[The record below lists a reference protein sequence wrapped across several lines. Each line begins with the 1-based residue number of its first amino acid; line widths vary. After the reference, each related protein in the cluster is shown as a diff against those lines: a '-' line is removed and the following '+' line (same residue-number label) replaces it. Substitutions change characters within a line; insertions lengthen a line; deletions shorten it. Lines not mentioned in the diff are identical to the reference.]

1 MTLRRTKMKSTSEAM
16 EKSVALKRAARMA
29 VRDIIFNKLLPL
41 FDVIINFLL

>member
-1 MTLRRTKMKSTSEAM
+1 MKSTSEAM

-41 FDVIINFLL
+41 FDVIIKFVL